1 MTDSA
6 QKFIPSPRSQDC
18 SKHVGGW
25 GIPMTDFEYIW
36 YGNKSEDDYPD
47 DACEPY
53 YHKKAQINAIQV
65 NDTLAGSGDSGK
77 GSLTINANTI
87 NANNFSSESKFF
99 DIPHPTKKNKR
110 LLHGCLE
117 GPELGVYVRGRLT
130 NETVIELPDYWM
142 GLVDPETIT
151 VTLTQIGSSQDLI
164 VEKIEWGR
172 KVKIKSGSGSNI
184 DCFYTVYA
192 MRKDVPVLEVEQD
205 VDAAP

>member
-1 MTDSA
+1 
-6 QKFIPSPRSQDC
+6 
-18 SKHVGGW
+18 
-25 GIPMTDFEYIW
+25 
-36 YGNKSEDDYPD
+36 
-47 DACEPY
+47 
-53 YHKKAQINAIQV
+53 
-65 NDTLAGSGDSGK
+65 
-77 GSLTINANTI
+77 
-87 NANNFSSESKFF
+87 
-99 DIPHPTKKNKR
+99 
-110 LLHGCLE
+110 
-117 GPELGVYVRGRLT
+117 
-130 NETVIELPDYWM
+130 M